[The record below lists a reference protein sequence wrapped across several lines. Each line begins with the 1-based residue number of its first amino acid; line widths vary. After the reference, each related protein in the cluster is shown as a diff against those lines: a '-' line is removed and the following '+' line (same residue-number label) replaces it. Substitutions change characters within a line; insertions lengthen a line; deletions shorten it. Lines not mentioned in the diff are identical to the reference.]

1 MLRDEPAIRVVA
13 EAGDGETALAL
24 LKEHAPDIAVLDVDM
39 PKLNGFGVARQLTS
53 STRIIFLTLHAEYSL
68 FQEALEAGAAGYLLK
83 DSAMMEIVTAVLAV
97 AGGRKYFSAEMTE
110 RAMAAAV
117 GGKPVQ
123 DSPVSRLTSAER
135 RILELIAEGQ
145 SSKDIG
151 ATLSI
156 HYRTVEN
163 HRTNIC
169 RKLGLEGANALMRFA
184 LQTKPD

>member
-1 MLRDEPAIRVVA
+1 
-13 EAGDGETALAL
+13 
-24 LKEHAPDIAVLDVDM
+24 M

-68 FQEALEAGAAGYLLK
+68 FREALEAGASGYLLK

-97 AGGRKYFSAEMTE
+97 AEGRKYFSAEMTE
-110 RAMAAAV
+110 RAMAATV
-117 GGKPVQ
+117 GGPPVQ
-123 DSPVSRLTSAER
+123 DSPVSRLTNAER

-184 LQTKPD
+184 LQNKPD